1 MQRTAIVIA
10 PMGIGEVLDAGFSL
24 ARGNFRTLATMTA
37 WGAVP
42 SYAAIT
48 IAGSLIQSSRI
59 SLVVLGVVLFV
70 LGGVGMALLTA
81 AVVMACARLVQPS
94 EGTDSLHPAELYSLA
109 AVRLLPVFL
118 LAFVWALVAVP
129 LIILFPLGIFVFI
142 RWSMAYVAI
151 LVEGAGPLES
161 MRRSWAITRGAWW
174 HTAVVVV
181 AGSLITGIL
190 SGVLSGLVGV
200 IAGVL
205 LVITGSQALAGAL
218 TVAGQSLGAIALEPF
233 SAAIGVVLYYE
244 LRARS
249 EGFDLAQRVA
259 HFTPAGQQPLAGS
272 LR

>member
-24 ARGNFRTLATMTA
+24 ARRNFRTLATITA

-42 SYAAIT
+42 SYVAIN
-48 IAGSLIQSSRI
+48 IAGSLIESSRV

-70 LGGVGMALLTA
+70 LGAVGFALLTG
-81 AVVMACARLVQPS
+81 AVVVACARLIQPAA
-94 EGTDSLHPAELYSLA
+94 EPDSLHPAELYSLA
-109 AVRLLPVFL
+109 AVRLLPIFL
-118 LAFVWALVAVP
+118 LVLVWALAAVP
-129 LIILFPLGIFVFI
+129 LVIALPLGIFVFI
-142 RWSMAYVAI
+142 RWSMAYVAV

-161 MRRSWAITRGAWW
+161 LRRSWAMTHHAWW

-200 IAGVL
+200 VAGVL
-205 LVITGSQALAGAL
+205 LLTTGSQVLMGAL
-218 TVAGQSLGAIALEPF
+218 TIAGQSVALIALEPF

-249 EGFDLAQRVA
+249 EGFDLAQRMV
-259 HFTPAGQQPLAGS
+259 HLTPTGQQPLAGG